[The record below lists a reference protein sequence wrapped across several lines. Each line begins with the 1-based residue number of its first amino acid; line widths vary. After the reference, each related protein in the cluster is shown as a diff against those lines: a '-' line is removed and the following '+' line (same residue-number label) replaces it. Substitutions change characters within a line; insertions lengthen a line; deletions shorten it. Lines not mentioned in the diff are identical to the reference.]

1 MVYVLN
7 SDNCCYLL
15 SSFVL
20 LDDVSMTSFAFLYSS
35 LLIMV
40 FSKDKILTLKN
51 IAGIERLWCKKS
63 LLRNFWTRTGTE
75 GDWIIC

>member
-20 LDDVSMTSFAFLYSS
+20 LDDVSMTSFAFVLFQFV
-35 LLIMV
+35 MV
-40 FSKDKILTLKN
+40 FSKRRQDFDKN
-51 IAGIERLWCKKS
+51 VVAIERLRCEKVH
-63 LLRNFWTRTGTE
+63 
-75 GDWIIC
+75 

>member
-1 MVYVLN
+1 
-7 SDNCCYLL
+7 
-15 SSFVL
+15 
-20 LDDVSMTSFAFLYSS
+20 
-35 LLIMV
+35 MV

-75 GDWIIC
+75 GIGLFVKEIA